1 MTLKPTPAT
10 CVISNS
16 LILDEIL
23 PHLEQHDLAQ
33 LCLVQK
39 QTWQL
44 VVSRLWEKPLL
55 HTIDQFE
62 RFASSIGAALPFEL
76 RNHQC
81 YGDLICELDFSMVA
95 RRWDKLGYDLLAPVF
110 KHCSRVKDVDLSLC
124 RILLGVQFEHLFTDN
139 PRLCASLTSVD
150 ISETLFPAS
159 NIVSVLNILPGIT
172 TLVLNE
178 TETDDSVLEV
188 VSKSLSSLE
197 WLEID
202 RCELI
207 TDVGIK
213 AVADGCPKLAYLSI
227 RECWGIL
234 NTDLVEKINARG
246 GWEDLTGS
254 QVYEDSDY
262 SDSDEY
268 EDYDSDFF
276 DF

>member
-1 MTLKPTPAT
+1 MTLKPTTAT

-16 LILDEIL
+16 LILDEVIS
-23 PHLEQHDLAQ
+23 HLEQHDLAQ
-33 LCLVQK
+33 LCLVRK

-62 RFASSIGAALPFEL
+62 RFASSIGATLPFEL
-76 RNHQC
+76 RNYQC

-95 RRWDKLGYDLLAPVF
+95 RRWDRLGYDLLAPVF
-110 KHCSRVKDVDLSLC
+110 KNCSRVKDVDLSLC
-124 RILLGVQFEHLFTDN
+124 RILLGDQFERLFIDN

-150 ISETLFPAS
+150 ISETLFPVS
-159 NIVSVLNILPGIT
+159 NLVSVLNILPGIT

-188 VSKSLSSLE
+188 VSKSLPSLE

-202 RCELI
+202 RCELV

-213 AVADGCPKLAYLSI
+213 AVADRCPKLAYLSI
-227 RECWGIL
+227 RACWGIL
-234 NTDLVEKINARG
+234 NTDLVDKINTRG
-246 GWEDLTGS
+246 GWEDLTVS
-254 QVYEDSDY
+254 QVYEGSDY
-262 SDSDEY
+262 DED
-268 EDYDSDFF
+268 EDYDSDLF